1 MEWFDKK
8 EQTDQIDE
16 TDLEVD
22 LKFRI
27 NRFTNWFVT
36 NIFGRALS
44 YLVGWTGNKALML
57 RCTGAGVLK
66 TAATGSG
73 FEHNVTYEGDSVA
86 AYVAIFPTT
95 IAFSRVD
102 LWVTTNDINFK
113 RAPDMG
119 AFDTAFVFGDK
130 EFYSFDAVTLQFEL
144 KSNVDPNHGHYKI
157 IAWY

>member
-1 MEWFDKK
+1 MQWFEKK

-16 TDLEVD
+16 TGFEVD

-44 YLVGWTGNKALML
+44 YLVGWTGTRALML
-57 RCTGAGVLK
+57 RCTGAGILK
-66 TAATGSG
+66 TAQTGSG
-73 FEHNVTYEGDSVA
+73 FEHNVTYTGDSVD

-102 LWVTTNDINFK
+102 LWVTTSDIEIK

-119 AFDTAFVFGDK
+119 AFDTSFVFGDK

-144 KSNVDPNHGHYKI
+144 RSNAEGVHGAYKI